1 MKIEL
6 PTEESQTELSVVPLV
21 NVVFLLLVYFM
32 LIGQVASP
40 EPLDVRPPESTSGG
54 DDTDQASVR
63 ILLTR
68 DGQIAVGRV
77 VVPASRLTERVA
89 GILAEQ
95 PEATFQVKSDAR
107 VEAVRMIRLMERLRA
122 AGVERLTLMTEQA
135 GSR

>member
-6 PTEESQTELSVVPLV
+6 PTEEAQTELSVVPLV

-40 EPLDVRPPESTSGG
+40 EPLDVRLPESTRGG
-54 DDTDQASVR
+54 DETDRASVQ

-68 DGQIAVGRV
+68 DGQIAVDRV
-77 VVPASRLTERVA
+77 VVPASRLSERVA
-89 GILAEQ
+89 GILAER
-95 PEATFQVKSDAR
+95 PGATFQVRADAR
-107 VEAVRMIRLMERLRA
+107 MEAVGMIRLMERLRA
-122 AGVERLTLMTEQA
+122 AGVERLTLLTEQA